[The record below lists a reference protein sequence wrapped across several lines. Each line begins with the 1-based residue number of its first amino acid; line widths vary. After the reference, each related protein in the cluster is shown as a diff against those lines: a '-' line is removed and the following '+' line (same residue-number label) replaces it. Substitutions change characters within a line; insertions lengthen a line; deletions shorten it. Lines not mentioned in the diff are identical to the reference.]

1 MMNLFKIQYLRLLIF
16 ATFLLII
23 GNLFSQV
30 FFLVTNS
37 NYTDLLPD
45 GQSQVNF
52 EQNELELISWELSGD
67 SNWELDSTYSYL
79 GLNSIKSGEITDN
92 QFSNI
97 TITIDVYE
105 SGPLEFYYK
114 VDSEYSVSG
123 DYFYDGLEFYVNGEL
138 LAQFQ
143 PNTDGESNWTY
154 INYPLE
160 VGVHTITWSY
170 TKDDND
176 GATESELDAAW
187 IDEITF
193 PPSNLTQDFAI
204 TLDPQD
210 MSSGLFSA
218 FVHPLNNEYSKM
230 KAKGGTFA
238 DFDLDGDLDLFYG
251 YTQTHYF
258 ENKGSHFVELT
269 DEIDINESGIRGVVV
284 GDIDNNGY
292 PDILKW
298 RYYFD
303 TDRSHFALLNFGNHY
318 FETTRYLDS
327 SLMENLHSQGL
338 IDVDLDGDLDIVAV
352 EKEGDTQFYCYLN
365 QGLDENGNPIYELAF
380 SFDRDDD
387 DSSSRT
393 LAIADY
399 DGDGDQDV
407 FIPRKGCN
415 TDLEEDEECDNNISG
430 NWLFENQYIINSMGN
445 LIYQNSPENIFLE
458 KANEL
463 ILDDSAID
471 IEGSSG
477 YGAAWGDYDNDSD
490 FDLYLSN
497 WGKNR
502 LYRNDNGQF
511 INVAETLNLESDSLS
526 NGAGWGDF
534 NNDGLLDL
542 WAANFKR
549 EDDVYINN
557 GTESWDNSFNPLFMS
572 ATQDVIAAD
581 YNNDGLLDMF
591 TPGLQMAHGN
601 GPDGQ
606 GYKYTSLLFEN
617 ILQDSTSNSNSWIK
631 IDLEGSQNGFSNN
644 GWSIHSNKSA
654 IGAKVIIE
662 TELGT
667 YFREIIAGKGHGS
680 MDPLQLHF
688 GLGSSLYINNIT
700 IKWPSL
706 DTLTNQA
713 KITSFD
719 GPIELNKGYKI
730 VEDIGFVGLKG
741 DVNNDQFVNVID
753 VVQILQEILYNYYNF
768 SESQF
773 WGADIDYS
781 NQLDV
786 LDLTKLV
793 EFILLHL

>member
-1 MMNLFKIQYLRLLIF
+1 M
-16 ATFLLII
+16 II

-37 NYTDLLPD
+37 NYSDLLPE

-52 EQNELELISWELSGD
+52 ENDEIELI
-67 SNWELDSTYSYL
+67 NWEFAGSANWGIDSTDSYS
-79 GLNSIKSGEITDN
+79 GLRSIKSGSITNNEFTDL
-92 QFSNI
+92 I
-97 TITIDVYE
+97 ITIDVYE
-105 SGPLEFYYK
+105 AGPLEFYYR

-143 PNTDGESNWTY
+143 PDTDGDSNWTY

-160 VGVHTITWSY
+160 IGVHTITWSY

-176 GATESELDAAW
+176 GGTQSNIDAAW

-204 TLDPQD
+204 TLDSQN

-218 FVHPLNNEYSKM
+218 FVHPLNNNYSRM

-251 YTQTHYF
+251 YTQSHYF
-258 ENKGSHFVELT
+258 ENRGSYFAELT
-269 DEIDINESGIRGVVV
+269 DEMDINDAGIRGVVV

-303 TDRSHFALLNFGNHY
+303 TDRSHFALLNFGNHH
-318 FETTRYLDS
+318 FETVRYLDS
-327 SLMENLHSQGL
+327 NLMENLHSQGF

-352 EKEGDTQFYCYLN
+352 EKEGDTQFYCYIN
-365 QGLDENGNPIYELAF
+365 QGLDEDGDPIFELGYEF
-380 SFDRDDD
+380 SRDDD

-407 FIPRKGCN
+407 FVPRKLGK
-415 TDLEEDEECDNNISG
+415 
-430 NWLFENQYIINSMGN
+430 NWLFENQYITNSMGE
-445 LIYQNSPENIFLE
+445 LIYQENLENIFIE
-458 KANEL
+458 KSADL
-463 ILDDSAID
+463 FLDDSNIE
-471 IEGSSG
+471 IEGSTG
-477 YGAAWGDYDNDSD
+477 YGAAWGDYDNDAD

-502 LYRNDNGQF
+502 LYRNDDGEF
-511 INVAETLNLESDSLS
+511 VNVADIYNLESDSLS

-534 NNDGLLDL
+534 NNDGLIDL

-557 GTESWDNSFNPLFMS
+557 GDDIWDNSFNPMFMS
-572 ATQDVIAAD
+572 ATQDVVAAD
-581 YNNDGLLDMF
+581 YNNDGQLDMF
-591 TPGLQMAHGN
+591 TPGLQMAHGH
-601 GPDGQ
+601 GPDNQ

-617 ILQDSTSNSNSWIK
+617 ILQDSLPNTYSWMK
-631 IDLEGSQNGFSNN
+631 IDLEGSQTGFSND
-644 GWSIHSNKSA
+644 GWSINSNRSA

-662 TELGT
+662 TNLGI
-667 YFREIIAGKGHGS
+667 YFREVIAGKGHGS

-688 GLGSSLYINNIT
+688 GLGNSSSINNIT

-713 KITSFD
+713 KITNFN
-719 GPIELNKGYKI
+719 GPIDLNKAYKI
-730 VEDIGFVGLKG
+730 VENIGFVGLKG
-741 DVNNDQFVNVID
+741 DVSNDQYVNVVD
-753 VVQILQEILYNYYNF
+753 VVQIIHEILSNYYDFNNA
-768 SESQF
+768 EF
-773 WGADIDYS
+773 WAGDLDYS
-781 NQLDV
+781 NELNV

-793 EFILLHL
+793 EFIISH